1 MAPDCK
7 VRSIE
12 QPPEPAMLIQLV
24 TQHPEAIGSILRQ
37 TPSWVWGLLAAF
49 VALGSTQLRDRSAS
63 LLRVSVMPVAMTIF
77 SLWGTV
83 SAFGGSSLL
92 AQVLAVWAAAAA
104 ASYAPTALLRVDANY
119 DPIRRTFA
127 LKGSVVPL
135 LLIVS
140 IFLVKY
146 VVGVELAMAPQRVQD
161 AQFVVTTAALYG
173 MFSGIFIG
181 RAARLWRLALRAPVS
196 AALAA

>member
-1 MAPDCK
+1 
-7 VRSIE
+7 
-12 QPPEPAMLIQLV
+12 MLIQIL

-37 TPSWVWGLLAAF
+37 TPSWVWGLLAGF

-63 LLRVSVMPVAMTIF
+63 LLRVSIMPVAMTLF

-104 ASYAPTALLRVDANY
+104 ISYAPVALMRANATYDAATRTYALR
-119 DPIRRTFA
+119 
-127 LKGSVVPL
+127 GSVVPL
-135 LLIVS
+135 LLILS

-146 VVGVELAMAPQRVQD
+146 GVGVELAMAPGRVHD
-161 AQFVVTTAALYG
+161 TQFVLTVAGLYG

-181 RAARLWRLALRAPVS
+181 RATRLWRLAFRAPVP
-196 AALAA
+196 AAVAA

>member
-1 MAPDCK
+1 
-7 VRSIE
+7 
-12 QPPEPAMLIQLV
+12 MLIQLV
-24 TQHPEAIGSILRQ
+24 TQHPEAIGSILRN
-37 TPSWVWGLLAAF
+37 TPIWVWGLLTGL

-63 LLRVSVMPVAMTIF
+63 LLRVSIMPVAMTAF

-104 ASYAPTALLRVDANY
+104 VSYAPTTLLRVNATYDAASRSY
-119 DPIRRTFA
+119 A
-127 LKGSVVPL
+127 LQGSVVPL
-135 LLIVS
+135 LLILS

-146 VVGVELAMAPQRVQD
+146 GVGVELAMAPQRVQE
-161 AQFVVTTAALYG
+161 AQFVLTVAAVYG

-181 RAARLWRLALRAPVS
+181 RAARLWRLAFRAPAA
-196 AALAA
+196 AALPA

>member
-1 MAPDCK
+1 
-7 VRSIE
+7 
-12 QPPEPAMLIQLV
+12 MLIQLV
-24 TQHPEAIGSILRQ
+24 TQHPEAIGSIAIGSILRN
-37 TPSWVWGLLAAF
+37 TPAWVWGLLTGL

-63 LLRVSVMPVAMTIF
+63 LLRVSIMPVAMTVF

-92 AQVLAVWAAAAA
+92 AGVLAVWAVATVI
-104 ASYAPTALLRVDANY
+104 SLAPIALLRVDARY
-119 DPIRRTFA
+119 DAATRTYA
-127 LKGSVVPL
+127 LQGSVVPL

-146 VVGVELAMAPQRVQD
+146 AVGVELTMAPPLAQD
-161 AQFVVTTAALYG
+161 AQYGLTVAAIYG
-173 MFSGIFIG
+173 VFSGIFIG
-181 RAARLWRLALRAPVS
+181 RAARLWRLALRASVP